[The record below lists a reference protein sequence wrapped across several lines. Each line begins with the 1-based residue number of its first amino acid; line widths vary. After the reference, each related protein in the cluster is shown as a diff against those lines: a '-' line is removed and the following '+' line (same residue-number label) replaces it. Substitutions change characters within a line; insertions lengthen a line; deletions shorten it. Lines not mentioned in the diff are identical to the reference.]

1 MRAWRIIV
9 AVLAFALCLA
19 ATAYAGGE
27 LTKID
32 LSGLSSDKVIAGTT
46 AANNPSAYKDRG
58 AVYAFNGA
66 GMSGNTHGTA
76 ANNAMFMLSANDSG
90 SFPWYIQV
98 DLGATK
104 RIDAVRLYNFNF
116 ASGGNTYTERGVR
129 EFKLYVSTKE
139 TWQTSVAGIQ
149 QNYTLVLSNQLAQA
163 SGTASYTGEYF
174 TLAKPANARFVALVA
189 LDDYDDGTSNLNYN
203 GISEVQLFSGGAP
216 LPEPIPSVVYVDN
229 ADVTGVE
236 ISGDW
241 AASSHNPERYGAN
254 YLHNGKV
261 ASEDLWVRFMPTLP
275 TNAVYRV
282 SLFWNGDS
290 TRGTAIPVEV
300 VYSGGVTTNYV
311 DMTKPS
317 STWNVIGLWPFQKG
331 ASGSVRIMT
340 LGQEDKYVIADAVRF
355 EIWKGCCLIVR

>member
-1 MRAWRIIV
+1 MRIKKT
-9 AVLAFALCLA
+9 LAALFSLCLA
-19 ATAYAGGE
+19 AAANAEGE

-32 LSGLSSDKVIAGTT
+32 LSGLDSLKVNAGTT
-46 AANNPSAYKDRG
+46 AAGTPSAYKDRG
-58 AVYAFNGA
+58 AIYAFNGA

-174 TLAKPANARFVALVA
+174 TVASPVNARFVALVA
-189 LDDYDDGTSNLNYN
+189 LDDYDNGKSNLNYN
-203 GISEVQLFSGGAP
+203 GISEIQLFSGGDP
-216 LPEPIPSVVYVDN
+216 IPEPIPSVVYVDN

-236 ISGDW
+236 TSGVW
-241 AASSHNPERYGAN
+241 AASSHNPDRFGAN
-254 YLHNGKV
+254 YLHNNK
-261 ASEDLWVRFMPTLP
+261 AAAENLWVRFTPTIP
-275 TNAVYRV
+275 TNAIYRV

-290 TRGTAIPVEV
+290 TRGSAVPVEV

-311 DMTKPS
+311 DMTKKS

-331 ASGSVRIMT
+331 SSGSVRIMT